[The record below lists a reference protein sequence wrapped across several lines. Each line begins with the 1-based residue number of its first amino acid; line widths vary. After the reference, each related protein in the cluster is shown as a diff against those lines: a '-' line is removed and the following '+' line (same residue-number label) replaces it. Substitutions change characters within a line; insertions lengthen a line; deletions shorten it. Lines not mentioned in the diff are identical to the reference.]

1 MNIYF
6 IGMCIAM
13 AIYLIVGVI
22 VSKKVKTANDYYVAG
37 RQAPVLLI
45 AGSLIASY
53 TSTGMF
59 MGDAAQCYEGVFTS
73 ILLFAGMQSAGYII
87 GAIFFGRYL
96 RRSGVLTIPE
106 FFGKRFCS
114 RKMRILAAVTAII
127 MMSVYLLSV
136 IQGIG
141 TLMYVVTGV
150 NYNVCIILAMV
161 VLTILTVMS
170 GSRGVLITD
179 TIMASVFTVA
189 VVIGVVFIA
198 KNVGGWFPAI
208 NELATNSN
216 FSSFLSWSGNTDVLA
231 STGKVSLYDNGVEN
245 VVWGLVYGVVWMSV
259 CMVGPWQSSRYLM
272 AKNEHTVVKSAP
284 ISAIG
289 VFLLEFL
296 VGISAVMVNLAN
308 SELPSNQVMIW
319 AAMNLMPKFLGVILL
334 TGVLSAGIS
343 SATTFLSL
351 IGASVAND
359 CLQSKDDNSI
369 KMGRIT
375 MIIVAVIVLLLA
387 VFNPPSIF
395 WIMFLGGAVAASSW
409 MPVALASIFSKRV
422 TKTGAFCG
430 MLFGLIGCFSLKL
443 YSSISGVSLPVYLDP
458 SIVGIVCNVVAL
470 IIGSALTQVTEEE
483 KQARADLF
491 VMPES
496 EKNPKDMKSTLAW
509 GKVSM
514 LIGVAVMIIL
524 LVLWVV
530 PYISAV

>member
-13 AIYLIVGVI
+13 AIYLIVGVV
-22 VSKKVKTANDYYVAG
+22 VSKKVKNANDFYVAG
-37 RQAPVLLI
+37 RRAPVILI

-59 MGDAAQCYEGVFTS
+59 MGDAAQCYEGVFTP
-73 ILLFAGMQSAGYII
+73 ILIFAGMQSAGYII

-96 RRSGVLTIPE
+96 RRSNVLTIPE

-114 RKMRILAAVTAII
+114 RKMRILAAITAIV
-127 MMSVYLLSV
+127 MMAVYLLSV

-141 TLMYVVTGV
+141 TLMTIVTGV
-150 NYNVCIILAMV
+150 NYNVCIILTMV

-170 GSRGVLITD
+170 GSTGVLITD

-189 VVIGVVFIA
+189 VVIGVGFITSNA
-198 KNVGGWFPAI
+198 GGWFNAI
-208 NELATNSN
+208 ETISSN
-216 FSSFLSWSGNTDVLA
+216 ADLSAALSWAGKPGPLYNTGA
-231 STGKVSLYDNGVEN
+231 EN
-245 VVWGLVYGVVWMSV
+245 VAWGLIYGIVWMSV

-272 AKNEHTVVKSAP
+272 AKNEHAVVKSAP

-296 VGISAVMVNLAN
+296 VGISAVMVNVIN
-308 SELPSNQVMIW
+308 PDITDSSHVMIW
-319 AAMNLMPKFLGVILL
+319 AAMNLMPKVLGVVLL

-359 CLQSKDDNSI
+359 CMQSEGDNSI
-369 KMGRIT
+369 RAGRIT
-375 MIIVAVIVLLLA
+375 MIIVAAVVLMLA

-409 MPVALASIFSKRV
+409 MPVAVASVFSKRV

-430 MLFGLIGCFSLKL
+430 MLFGVIGCFTLKM
-443 YSSISGVSLPVYLDP
+443 YSTISGVTLPVYLDP
-458 SIVGIVCNVVAL
+458 SLVGIICNIIAL
-470 IIGSALTQVTEEE
+470 VIGSMLTQVTDEE
-483 KQARADLF
+483 KEQRAALF
-491 VMPES
+491 IMPES
-496 EKNPKDMKSTLAW
+496 EKDEKEMAKTLRWSKA
-509 GKVSM
+509 SM
-514 LIGVAVMIIL
+514 FIGVAVFVMLSGQIVS
-524 LVLWVV
+524 VL
-530 PYISAV
+530 